1 MIRRYKK
8 CDNVW
13 RQPERFGDEVRGE
26 CRRERRGEVGM
37 TSRYQD
43 VNCDH
48 AVADAQNVAIDVV
61 GGLMIVVPWC
71 VG

>member
-1 MIRRYKK
+1 M
-8 CDNVW
+8 
-13 RQPERFGDEVRGE
+13 PAA
-26 CRRERRGEVGM
+26 RER
-37 TSRYQD
+37 QD

-61 GGLMIVVPWC
+61 GSGADDRGPCC